1 MNDRITSKNSDYT
14 HSSIIRK
21 QKWYILNDDYQ
32 EFLELYKSD
41 NGAEYGII
49 ELQNSISYIMF
60 DLDLHFKEKTT
71 IKKSNVDKIVRII
84 KSEINKFYNQD
95 YNVYVLMRKN
105 GYIKDNIYKNGI
117 HIQIPELI
125 TEKNTICKIIRQ
137 NLLSNV
143 NLIKEFHKMEIINP
157 ITDIIDESVYNKNG
171 WLMYGSNKDEI
182 THPYKVKYRVNEK
195 DEINKYRDGDKFT
208 GEDTNLVDFLAFRN
222 KREISKINDLGDI
235 KIKELESVENKIE
248 REKII
253 NENNKKLLLEK
264 RKSQYNN
271 VVDKDFIKELVDI
284 LNAERVESYDSWSK
298 VGWCLKSID
307 EGLFDLFDKISKNSK
322 KYDDSSVDKFW
333 NNASQ
338 GNYTM
343 GTLRYWAKQ
352 DNPEKYDEIC
362 DKFKKYDMSN
372 RLPIHWDQDAV
383 ADDFSKRYDK
393 FMFVNEKMYYYNGVY
408 WDNDIQSRHLKSFI
422 VRKYVDDLLDINNKQ
437 KKFKLSNT
445 NDDNEIKTIET
456 MSNIMEEFIYGL
468 KKPDILKH
476 VVDSLKLH
484 LQVAKKLK
492 LDTKPY
498 LFCFE
503 NKIWDLTKGEFT
515 KPNPLDY
522 ITLTTG
528 YEYEEEGN
536 LDEKLKVVDKFVK
549 EILPTDEVR
558 ECALKIL
565 ASGMCA
571 KIIDKFTIFNG
582 GGGNGKGVLDKLFI
596 ASIGNYGCFA
606 DNCIL
611 TEKKSD
617 SGRPN
622 PAKAKINKKR
632 CLIYSEPDSRQ
643 LFNCSVIKELTGESE
658 LQGCRQLHN
667 QQDEAVLHCTS
678 IVECNKKPK
687 MKEAD
692 KAITRRIVDLGFES
706 TFTEEI
712 DEVDEENRVFLM
724 NKSLNTP
731 EWRDEYKI
739 ALFHYLQPYFIKL
752 YNDNFNFKLPECIKE
767 RNKKYLEDSNDL
779 LLWFN
784 SKLDDEC
791 EGYEYIEKSDDK
803 NDFIKIA
810 DIYDM
815 FKMSTYFTNI
825 NKKEKR
831 ELSKK
836 VFISNILEIKDFK
849 KVYKERI
856 KIKNKG
862 KDTTIRNI
870 LTNFKL
876 VSKNYVCDDD
886 EM

>member
-71 IKKSNVDKIVRII
+71 IKKSNIDKIVRII

-222 KREISKINDLGDI
+222 KRGVTKVNDLGDI
-235 KIKELESVENKIE
+235 KIKELESDENKIE

-271 VVDKDFIKELVDI
+271 VIDKDFIKELVGI
-284 LNAERVESYDSWSK
+284 LNPERVESYDSWSK

-333 NNASQ
+333 NNAIQ

-343 GTLRYWAKQ
+343 GTLRYWAKH

-362 DKFKKYDMSN
+362 DKYKKYDMSN
-372 RLPIHWDQDAV
+372 TLPRWDDDSLAK
-383 ADDFSKRYDK
+383 DFSKRYSDK
-393 FMFVNEKMYYYNGVY
+393 FIFQDEKMYYFNGIYWETDEKNRVIRNFIANEYYDKLTNINHNKWIENLKRPNSDKDGCDKYKDDYNKC
-408 WDNDIQSRHLKSFI
+408 ISTLKKNAI
-422 VRKYVDDLLDINNKQ
+422 RKNLAECIEGYIINNDV
-437 KKFKLSNT
+437 KF
-445 NDDNEIKTIET
+445 DE
-456 MSNIMEEFIYGL
+456 
-468 KKPDILKH
+468 
-476 VVDSLKLH
+476 
-484 LQVAKKLK
+484 
-492 LDTKPY
+492 KPY
-498 LFCFE
+498 LFVFQ
-503 NKIWDLTKGEFT
+503 NKVWDLSKGEFV
-515 KPNPLDY
+515 KPNSLDY
-522 ITLTTG
+522 MTMTTG
-528 YEYEEEGN
+528 YNYEEDEN
-536 LDEKLKVVDKFVK
+536 LESKIKIIDAIINQILPNPEVK
-549 EILPTDEVR
+549 ECL
-558 ECALKIL
+558 LKIL
-565 ASGMCA
+565 ASGMSGIRLP
-571 KIIDKFTIFNG
+571 KITILNG
-582 GGGNGKGVLDKLFI
+582 CGRNGKGVLMKLLQS
-596 ASIGNYGCFA
+596 AIGNYFVKV
-606 DNCIL
+606 DNSVL
-611 TEKKSD
+611 TEKKGK
-617 SGRPN
+617 SGGAN
-622 PAKAKINKKR
+622 PAKAKLDKAR
-632 CLIYSEPDSRQ
+632 LVSFVEPDDTER
-643 LFNCSVIKELTGESE
+643 LNCSTLKELTGETTLDGARALYS
-658 LQGCRQLHN
+658 QKDFIQLF
-667 QQDEAVLHCTS
+667 CTLL
-678 IVECNKKPK
+678 IECNKKPLLN
-687 MKEAD
+687 ETTQ
-692 KAITRRIVDLGFES
+692 AIIQRIMDVLFPN
-706 TFTEEI
+706 TFTDDKDAI
-712 DEVDEENRVFLM
+712 DEENGYYAI
-724 NKSLNTP
+724 NLNYDSP
-731 EWRDEYKI
+731 EWREQYKI
-739 ALFHYLQPYFIKL
+739 AMFHYLQPYFIQL
-752 YNDNFNFKLPECIKE
+752 YNDNFNLNTPQSIKD
-767 RNKKYLEDSNDL
+767 RNDKYLADSDDMFCWFQSLLDED
-779 LLWFN
+779 
-784 SKLDDEC
+784 C
-791 EGYEYIEKSDDK
+791 EGYKYIKKTENKD
-803 NDFIKIA
+803 DFIKIA
-810 DIYDM
+810 DLYSM
-815 FKMSTYFTNI
+815 FKQSTYFTNLT
-825 NKKEKR
+825 KKEKR
-831 ELSKK
+831 ELNKAK
-836 VFISNILEIKDFK
+836 FIQKIIQIKQFR

-856 KIKNKG
+856 KIKTKDS
-862 KDTTIRNI
+862 DTTCRNI
-870 LTNFKL
+870 LTNYIL
-876 VSKNYVCDDD
+876 CEKNMIDEVDDC
-886 EM
+886 